1 MIRIPTPYETAV
13 NEASANLAL
22 EDPSLLMKRDVLY
35 EKAKEAVR
43 NETSFTFKKGKSR
56 STLSGEIDVEK
67 SAKRKN
73 MTESFRKGHIVKLME
88 DIDGK
93 QKEMKFKMLHQSKAQ
108 NSKDWETCEKLQKEM
123 NTLRQEVHK
132 SQQEL
137 QLLERKEKKSKWY
150 KESKTSD
157 VKEENTST
165 SGEKKIQ
172 KSIFESLNKK
182 TTDSQKTNAKEKET
196 SSQTETETK
205 VAQDFPPR
213 PL

>member
-1 MIRIPTPYETAV
+1 M
-13 NEASANLAL
+13 
-22 EDPSLLMKRDVLY
+22 LY
-35 EKAKEAVR
+35 EKAKEVVR

-56 STLSGEIDVEK
+56 SPLSSEIEVEK

-73 MTESFRKGHIVKLME
+73 TSESLRKEHIIKLKE

-123 NTLRQEVHK
+123 NTLRQELHK
-132 SQQEL
+132 CQQEL

-150 KESKTSD
+150 KRKKSD
-157 VKEENTST
+157 DSEENTT
-165 SGEKKIQ
+165 GERKKQ
-172 KSIFESLNKK
+172 KSIFESFNQK
-182 TTDSQKTNAKEKET
+182 TTEEKGKTEEAESGKVSYPQKTNVKEKET
-196 SSQTETETK
+196 CSHTQTANK
-205 VAQDFPPR
+205 VGQDFLES